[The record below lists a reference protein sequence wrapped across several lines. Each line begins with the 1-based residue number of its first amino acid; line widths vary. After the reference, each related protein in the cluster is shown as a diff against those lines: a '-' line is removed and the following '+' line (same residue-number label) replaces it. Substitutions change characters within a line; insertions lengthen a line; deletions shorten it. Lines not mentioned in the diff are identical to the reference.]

1 MNWDWVVP
9 AALLAGFLLLWLV
22 ILPRLGMRT

>member
-1 MNWDWVVP
+1 MNWDWVLPTAFAV
-9 AALLAGFLLLWLV
+9 GFLLLWLV